1 MAYVGHEH
9 AWTCAAVL
17 FQARN
22 PMQLHITLAA
32 KMYFFGGQMLLQVA
46 SLGRLCSTW
55 RPPVAMLGFG
65 GLRGFRGYSSLLQQ
79 MRLTY
84 VDT

>member
-1 MAYVGHEH
+1 MGLAWLTWGHEH

-22 PMQLHITLAA
+22 LMQRHITLTA

-55 RPPVAMLGFG
+55 RPPVAIRVWGVE
-65 GLRGFRGYSSLLQQ
+65 R
-79 MRLTY
+79 
-84 VDT
+84 V